1 METQNLKPVFENLAQ
16 VALDLL
22 KGEEYGEVRLVGV
35 HRETLEVSNGS
46 VETLTQTEH
55 AGVAVRVLYR
65 GFWGFAGTDDLSVE
79 GVYRVVQKARELAR
93 ASATAGGKGIVLSDL
108 EPQRGSYQTPYEKAP
123 FQVPLDE
130 KLGLLLKVDEELR
143 RGKYTVNTSV
153 SMGYARYYQVFAST
167 EGTFVSQE
175 FLETGGGYSVYVVK
189 DGLLQV
195 RSYPASHGGNLRR
208 AGYEF
213 LESQEFVKHA
223 PRILEEA
230 EQLLFAPPA
239 PEGEMDLVIHNSQMV
254 LQVHES
260 VGHALELDRVLGW
273 ERGYAGESFATLD
286 KLGSFRYGSPLMHI
300 TSDSTVPGGLGTYGW
315 DDEGVPGQRTDLV
328 KEGILVGYLMS
339 RDTAPVVGRRSNG
352 AARAADWSRP
362 PIVRMTNVNLEPG
375 TEPLESLIEG
385 VKDGLFLMTNR
396 SWSIDQQRLNFQFET
411 EIGWRIR
418 NGKLAEVVR
427 NPVYTGITPEFWAR
441 MDGLGNDWVLWGL
454 GNCGKGEPPQTMR
467 TGHGTPSAR
476 FRRVKVGHS
485 HD

>member
-1 METQNLKPVFENLAQ
+1 MEIKDLKPVFENLAG

-22 KGEEYGEVRLVGV
+22 QGEEYGEVRLVGV
-35 HRETLEVSNGS
+35 QSEHLRVSNGT
-46 VETLTQTEH
+46 VESLHRVQH

-65 GFWGFAGTDDLSVE
+65 GFWGFAGTDRLSLE
-79 GVYRVVQKARELAR
+79 GVYQAVKQAQELAR
-93 ASATAGGKGIVLSDL
+93 ASASAGGTGVRLADL
-108 EPQRGSYQTPYEKAP
+108 EPQRGTYQTPIEQDP
-123 FQVPLDE
+123 FAVPLDE
-130 KLGLLLKVDEELR
+130 KIRLLLEVDEILR
-143 RGKYTVNTSV
+143 RSKYTVNTSATLE
-153 SMGYARYYQVFAST
+153 YHRFYQVFAST
-167 EGTFVSQE
+167 EGTWVAQE
-175 FLETGGGYSVYVVK
+175 IVETGGGYSVAVVK

-195 RSYPASHGGNLRR
+195 RSYPASHGGNLQRR
-208 AGYEF
+208 GFEVIRA
-213 LESQEFVKHA
+213 QEFVKHA

-230 EQLLFAPPA
+230 EQLLYAPPA
-239 PEGEMDLVIHNSQMV
+239 PEGEMDLVIHHSQMV
-254 LQVHES
+254 LQIHES

-300 TSDSTVPGGLGTYGW
+300 TSDSTVPGGVGTYGW
-315 DDEGVPGQRTDLV
+315 DDEGVPAQRSDLV
-328 KEGILVGYLMS
+328 REGVLVGYLMS
-339 RDTAPVVGRRSNG
+339 RDTAPVVGRSSNG

-375 TEPLESLIEG
+375 EEPLESLIEG

-396 SWSIDQQRLNFQFET
+396 SWSIDQRRLNFQFET

-441 MDGLGNDWVLWGL
+441 LDGLGNDWTLWGL
-454 GNCGKGEPPQTMR
+454 GNCGKGEPPQSMR

-476 FRRVKVGHS
+476 FRKVRVGHS
-485 HD
+485 HP

>member
-1 METQNLKPVFENLAQ
+1 MEIQALKPVFEQLAG

-22 KGEEYGEVRLVGV
+22 KGEDYGEVRLVGV
-35 HRETLEVSNGS
+35 ESEEIEVSNGT
-46 VETLTQTEH
+46 VETLGRVQH

-65 GFWGFAGTDDLSVE
+65 GFWGFAGTDDLSLE
-79 GVYRVVQKARELAR
+79 GVHRAVQRARELAR
-93 ASATAGGKGIVLSDL
+93 ASASTGGKGVVLSEL
-108 EPQRGSYQTPYEKAP
+108 EPQRGEYRTPFEKDP
-123 FQVPLDE
+123 FAVPLDQ
-130 KLGLLLKVDEELR
+130 KIALLLAVDEILR
-143 RGKYTVNTSV
+143 KGKYTVNTSASLQYRRV
-153 SMGYARYYQVFAST
+153 YQVFAST
-167 EGTFVSQE
+167 EGTWVAQE
-175 FLETGGGYSVYVVK
+175 ILETGGGYSVYVVK

-208 AGYEF
+208 AGFEF
-213 LESQEFVKHA
+213 IESQDFVKHA

-239 PEGEMDLVIHNSQMV
+239 PEGELDLVIHNSQMV
-254 LQVHES
+254 LQIHES

-273 ERGYAGESFATLD
+273 ERGYAGESFATLE

-300 TSDSTVPGGLGTYGW
+300 TSDSTVPGGVGTYGW
-315 DDEGVPGQRTDLV
+315 DDEGVPAQRTDLV
-328 KEGILVGYLMS
+328 REGILVGYLMS
-339 RDTAPVVGRRSNG
+339 RDTAPIIGRTSNG

-396 SWSIDQQRLNFQFET
+396 SWSIDQRRLNFQFET

-427 NPVYTGITPEFWAR
+427 NPVYTGITPEFWAKL
-441 MDGLGNDWVLWGL
+441 DGLGNDWVLWGL

-476 FRRVKVGHS
+476 FRRVRVGHS